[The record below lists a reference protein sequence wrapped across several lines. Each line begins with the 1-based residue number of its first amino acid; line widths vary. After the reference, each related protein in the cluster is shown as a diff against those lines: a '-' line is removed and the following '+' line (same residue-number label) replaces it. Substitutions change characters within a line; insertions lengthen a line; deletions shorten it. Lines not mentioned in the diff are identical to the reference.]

1 MSVHYSSRL
10 GYGFIVQRQEYREF
24 PEEKFH
30 EFQRSDYAFAIDGW
44 DPDNSTYFFGFMM
57 NAADPSEYFMIPSV
71 IFSYDHDDKLMKMI
85 DEYKSLFPGK
95 DSYMPH
101 NYVLSCVD

>member
-24 PEEKFH
+24 PEEKFNQ
-30 EFQRSDYAFAIDGW
+30 FQESDYAFAIDGW
-44 DPDNSTYFFGFMM
+44 DPDNSTYFFGLMIWH
-57 NAADPSEYFMIPSV
+57 ADPSEYFMVPPVTPYSHE
-71 IFSYDHDDKLMKMI
+71 DLMKMI
-85 DEYKSLFPGK
+85 DEYKSFFPDK

>member
-24 PEEKFH
+24 PEEKFKR
-30 EFQRSDYAFAIDGW
+30 FQESDYAFAIDGW
-44 DPDNSTYFFGFMM
+44 DPDNSTYFFGLIIWH
-57 NAADPSEYFMIPSV
+57 ADPSEYFMVRPV
-71 IFSYDHDDKLMKMI
+71 TPYPHGELMKMI
-85 DEYKSLFPGK
+85 DEYKSFFPNQK
-95 DSYMPH
+95 SYMPH

>member
-1 MSVHYSSRL
+1 MSVRYSSRL

-30 EFQRSDYAFAIDGW
+30 EFQRSLYAFAIDGW
-44 DPDNSTYFFGFMM
+44 DPDNSTYFFGLMIWH
-57 NAADPSEYFMIPSV
+57 ADPSEYFMVPPV
-71 IFSYDHDDKLMKMI
+71 TPYPHEKLMDMI
-85 DEYKSLFPGK
+85 DEYKSWFPDK

-101 NYVLSCVD
+101 NYVLSCID